1 MKKFLSMILALAL
14 VMSLMGTAAFAA
26 DPTETVKFTVEGGQI
41 CPGNTTINVQV
52 AIDALPAN
60 SEGFSSV
67 NLELEYD
74 ADVLELAEDGAITTS
89 ITGAALAYSNVT
101 NKVAMS
107 TADNIR
113 TEGAYMEI
121 VFGVKEGAPAGVYT
135 VNLKITS
142 VRNVAGDRLET
153 EVVAG
158 TVTIGHVAEVIPGYG
173 ATCGAAGLTDGSKC
187 SVCGEILTA
196 QENIGA
202 TGEHNYATEIERVNA
217 TCTED
222 GYVINECTCGATET
236 TVIPATGHSEGWAI
250 RDGYVAPTCTEKGYY
265 YDVTFCGNC
274 GEEISR
280 DYVEIPA
287 TGHGETEIRDA
298 VAAGCGTD
306 GYTGDTYCVDCG
318 EKLADGTVIPATGEH
333 NYATEIERV
342 NATCTEEG
350 YVINECT
357 CGATETTV
365 IPATGHGETEIRD
378 AVAAGCGTD
387 GYTGDTYCVDCGE
400 KLADGTVIPA
410 TGEHNY
416 ATEIERVNATCTT
429 DGYVINE
436 CTCGATETTVISAT
450 GHSEGWEI
458 RDGYVA
464 PTCTEKGYY
473 YDVTF
478 CGNCGEEISR
488 DYVEIPA
495 TGHGETEIRD
505 AVAAGCGTD
514 GYTGDTYC
522 VDCGE
527 KLADGTVIPATGE
540 HNYATEI
547 ERVNATCT
555 EEGYVINECT
565 CGATETTVIP
575 ATGHGETEIRDI
587 VVAGCGNDGYTGNT
601 YCVDCGEKLADGT
614 VIPATG
620 EHNYATEIERVDA
633 TCTEAG
639 YVTYACICG
648 DTVTQT
654 LPTNGSH
661 TYPAESVI
669 ENYVA
674 ATHEND
680 GSYDEV
686 FYCEA
691 CGEELERK
699 HVTVPA
705 GIHSWKVIVIAPTCT
720 DWGCTLHICMDLDCH
735 ATYADAYKPALG
747 HQYEAV
753 VTAPT
758 CTEGGFTTYTCVCGD
773 TYVADYTEATGH
785 GTYAVVFK
793 GGPTCTEHANIT
805 VTCNGCGYVVPAEE
819 WLTWESFVG
828 MEALGHNYTEAT
840 CTEDG
845 ACTRCG
851 DVKEAATG
859 HGTYSVVYKGGPT
872 CTEHANITV
881 TCNGCGYVVPA
892 EEWLTWES
900 FVGMEALG
908 HNYTEATCTEDG
920 ACTRCGDVKEA
931 ATGHNFGEAVVITPA
946 TCTEKGMAVATCACG
961 ETQETVIDELGHTE
975 EIIPGKAP
983 TCEDAGLTEGKKCA
997 TCGEI
1002 LVEQEEIAAHGHN
1015 FDEDG
1020 NCTICGTP
1028 KTGDGTVMLLVLMAM
1043 MAMAGAAALVMKKKY
1058 F

>member
-196 QENIGA
+196 QENIG
-202 TGEHNYATEIERVNA
+202 
-217 TCTED
+217 
-222 GYVINECTCGATET
+222 
-236 TVIPATGHSEGWAI
+236 
-250 RDGYVAPTCTEKGYY
+250 
-265 YDVTFCGNC
+265 
-274 GEEISR
+274 
-280 DYVEIPA
+280 
-287 TGHGETEIRDA
+287 
-298 VAAGCGTD
+298 
-306 GYTGDTYCVDCG
+306 
-318 EKLADGTVIPATGEH
+318 
-333 NYATEIERV
+333 
-342 NATCTEEG
+342 
-350 YVINECT
+350 
-357 CGATETTV
+357 
-365 IPATGHGETEIRD
+365 
-378 AVAAGCGTD
+378 
-387 GYTGDTYCVDCGE
+387 
-400 KLADGTVIPA
+400 A

-819 WLTWESFVG
+819 WLTWE
-828 MEALGHNYTEAT
+828 N
-840 CTEDG
+840 
-845 ACTRCG
+845 
-851 DVKEAATG
+851 
-859 HGTYSVVYKGGPT
+859 
-872 CTEHANITV
+872 
-881 TCNGCGYVVPA
+881 
-892 EEWLTWES
+892 